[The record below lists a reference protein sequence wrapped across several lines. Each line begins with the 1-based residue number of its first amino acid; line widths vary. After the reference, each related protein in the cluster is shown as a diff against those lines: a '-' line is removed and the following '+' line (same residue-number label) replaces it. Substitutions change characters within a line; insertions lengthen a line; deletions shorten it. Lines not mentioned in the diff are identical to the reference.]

1 MTTKD
6 LAIAI
11 KAQAATIAMLDAMV
25 RDLKARLDKLDKQN

>member
-6 LAIAI
+6 LAAAI
-11 KAQAATIAMLDAMV
+11 KAQAATIAMLDAIV